1 MIDSSSRPTRGR
13 RGSTGRRRRCRREG
27 FLSLPSL
34 PLTSPRD
41 TQEIMDEQ
49 ARQDEE
55 RAERHA
61 KELEIAAAKREA
73 DQKATRARLQQETL
87 DVLSIQVREK
97 AARSMAEKERES
109 MVVAREKDDVARS
122 EKADAKRRSEMKSR
136 NAAYAAE
143 LGQQMAIQVNACLR

>member
-1 MIDSSSRPTRGR
+1 MA
-13 RGSTGRRRRCRREG
+13 RRRRCRREG
-27 FLSLPSL
+27 SLLSFAI
-34 PLTSPRD
+34 PLTSSPFL

-61 KELEIAAAKREA
+61 KELEMAAAKREA

>member
-1 MIDSSSRPTRGR
+1 MTD
-13 RGSTGRRRRCRREG
+13 REIG
-27 FLSLPSL
+27 HGLS
-34 PLTSPRD
+34 
-41 TQEIMDEQ
+41 
-49 ARQDEE
+49 A
-55 RAERHA
+55 
-61 KELEIAAAKREA
+61 REA

-109 MVVAREKDDVARS
+109 MVVARERDDIARS

-143 LGQQMAIQVNACLR
+143 LGQQMAIQVKKCVSLVSAGHTAQITSRSFSHPNLHAHSPSRRSGRSLSRISCRRRNGR